1 MSKEAKTRCW
11 SKITQQIDFTGNQD
25 RAGNTEIFLII
36 KEAQESVLAFS
47 KWTVKLLWFY
57 FVLK

>member
-11 SKITQQIDFTGNQD
+11 SKITKQIDFTGNQD

-36 KEAQESVLAFS
+36 KEAKESVLAFS

>member
-36 KEAQESVLAFS
+36 KEAVLAFS

>member
-11 SKITQQIDFTGNQD
+11 SKITQQIDFTGNED

-47 KWTVKLLWFY
+47 NEQLNYYDFILF
-57 FVLK
+57 